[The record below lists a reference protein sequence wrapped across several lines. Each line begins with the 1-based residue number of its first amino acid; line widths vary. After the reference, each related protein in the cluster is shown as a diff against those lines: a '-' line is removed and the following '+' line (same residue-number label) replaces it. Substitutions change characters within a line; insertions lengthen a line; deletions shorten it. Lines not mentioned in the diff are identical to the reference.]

1 MLVVLS
7 PAKKLNEN
15 NPVVD
20 NATIPQFVDDA
31 EKLINNLKKY
41 NPKKLSKLMSLSDA
55 LSELNVERYQN
66 WQKEHD
72 ANNAKTAGLIFDG
85 EVYTGLDAKSF
96 TKKQMEYA
104 QNNLRILSGLY
115 GLLKPLDLVHPY
127 RLEMGTKLKTGR
139 KNNLYEFW
147 GDKIVDEVNLLLEN
161 QKEQTL
167 VNLASNEYFKAV
179 NKKKLKG
186 NIITPVFKDFN
197 NGKYKAV
204 MVYAKKA
211 RGMMANYIITN
222 KIEKVEDLKG
232 FDTAGYCFNEAAS
245 TDNELVFLRG

>member
-15 NPVVD
+15 HAVLDGGSV
-20 NATIPQFVDDA
+20 PQFVNDA
-31 EKLINNLKKY
+31 SKLINNLKKY
-41 NPKKLSKLMSLSDA
+41 SPKKLSKLMSLSDA

-66 WQKEHD
+66 WSVNHNSEK
-72 ANNAKTAGLIFDG
+72 ANSAGLIFDG
-85 EVYTGLDAKSF
+85 EVYTGLDAANFS
-96 TKKQMEYA
+96 KKQMEYA

-115 GLLKPLDLVHPY
+115 GILKPLDMVHPY

-139 KNNLYEFW
+139 NNNLYEFW
-147 GDKIVDEVNLLLEN
+147 GDKIVNEVNELLSD
-161 QKEQTL
+161 QKERTL
-167 VNLASNEYFKAV
+167 VNLASNEYFKV
-179 NKKKLKG
+179 INKKKLKG
-186 NIITPVFKDFN
+186 EIITPMFKDFN
-197 NGKYKAV
+197 NDKYKVV

-211 RGMMANYIITN
+211 RGMMANYIIKN

-232 FDTAGYCFNEAAS
+232 FNEAGYCFNAAAS

>member
-1 MLVVLS
+1 MLVLLS

-15 NPVVD
+15 HPVKE
-20 NATIPQFVDDA
+20 NFTIPQFVDDA

-41 NPKKLSKLMSLSDA
+41 TPKKLSKLMSLSDA
-55 LSELNVERYQN
+55 LSELNVGRYQN
-66 WQKEHD
+66 WQKEHLEK
-72 ANNAKTAGLIFDG
+72 NAKTAGLIFDG

-96 TKKQMEYA
+96 TKKEMEYA

-127 RLEMGTKLKTGR
+127 RLEMGTKLKVGR

-179 NKKKLKG
+179 NKNKLQG

-232 FDTAGYCFNEAAS
+232 FDIAGYCFNAAAS
-245 TDNELVFLRG
+245 TDKELVFLRG

>member
-85 EVYTGLDAKSF
+85 EVYAGLDAKSF

-104 QNNLRILSGLY
+104 QSNLRILSGLY
-115 GLLKPLDLVHPY
+115 GLLRPLDLVHPY

-147 GDKIVDEVNLLLEN
+147 GDKIVNEVNGLLTE
-161 QKEQTL
+161 QKEPTL
-167 VNLASNEYFKAV
+167 VNLASNEYFKV
-179 NKKKLKG
+179 LNKKKLQG
-186 NIITPVFKDFN
+186 DIITPVFKDFN
-197 NGKYKAV
+197 NGKYKTV

-222 KIEKVEDLKG
+222 KIKKVEDLKG
-232 FDTAGYCFNEAAS
+232 FDTAGYCFNNEAS
-245 TDNELVFLRG
+245 TEKELVFLRG

>member
-15 NPVVD
+15 HPVKE
-20 NATIPQFVDDA
+20 NATVPQFVDEA

-41 NPKKLSKLMSLSDA
+41 SPKKLSKLMGLSDN
-55 LSELNVERYQN
+55 LSELNVERYQE
-66 WQKEHD
+66 WQKEH
-72 ANNAKTAGLIFDG
+72 NEKNAKTAGLLFDG
-85 EVYTGLDAKSF
+85 EVYSGLAADKF
-96 TKKQMEYA
+96 TKAQLSYA

-127 RLEMGTKLKTGR
+127 RLEMGTKLKISR

-147 GDKIVDEVNLLLEN
+147 GDKIVDEVNSMLEN

-167 VNLASNEYFKAV
+167 INLASNEYFKAI

-186 NIITPVFKDFN
+186 NVVTPVFKDFN

-232 FDTAGYCFNEAAS
+232 FDTAGYCYNEDAS
-245 TDNELVFLRG
+245 TTNELVFLRG